1 MIHFDID
8 KLKQTIIDLTKE
20 TESEDFWKNQNRSK
34 KIISQLNATK
44 KIIEK
49 HQEVSNLVASLN
61 EALNSEDFAGDFELL
76 SLLNEEYSN
85 VEKQFSAFE
94 IDTLLTGTYDRN
106 NVILDFHPG
115 AGGTE
120 AQDWANMLFNMY
132 LRYAERKGF
141 KTEILDYQVGNEA
154 GIKSASILISGE
166 NAFGY
171 LKGESGVH
179 RLVRISPFDANK
191 SRHTSFASVE
201 ATPEVIDDDEVIIK
215 EEDLKIDTYRAGGA
229 GGQHVNR
236 TDSAVRITHLPTNIV
251 VSCQTQRSQF
261 QNKERCMQVLRSK
274 LSAILYQEKLA
285 KINAVKGVQKNIEWG
300 SQIRSYVR
308 CPYTLVKDNRTS
320 QENTNVNAVLN
331 GDLDDFIFAYLKKNM
346 TGDSN
351 EN

>member
-1 MIHFDID
+1 MIHFDLESRKVKIEE
-8 KLKQTIIDLTKE
+8 LTKL
-20 TESEDFWKNQNRSK
+20 TEQDDFWKDQKNSK
-34 KIISQLNATK
+34 KVISELNMNKKLIEKYNNISQL
-44 KIIEK
+44 
-49 HQEVSNLVASLN
+49 VL
-61 EALNSEDFAGDFELL
+61 LL
-76 SLLNEEYSN
+76 SLELNNEQLSADYEMLELINEEFNN
-85 VEKQFSAFE
+85 VTNEFNEFE
-94 IDTLLTGTYDRN
+94 METLLTGPYDKN
-106 NVILDFHPG
+106 NVILEFHPG

-120 AQDWANMLFNMY
+120 AQDWADMLFNMY
-132 LRYAERKGF
+132 LRFAEKKGL
-141 KTEILDYQVGNEA
+141 KAEVLDYQEGNEA
-154 GIKSASILISGE
+154 GIKSASILISGD

-179 RLVRISPFDANK
+179 RLVRISPFDSNK

-201 ATPEVIDDDEVIIK
+201 ATPEVLDDDEVVIN
-215 EEDLKIDTYRAGGA
+215 ENDLKIDTYRASGA

-236 TDSAVRITHLPTNIV
+236 TDSAVRITHIPSGIV
-251 VSCQTQRSQF
+251 VACQTQRSQF

-300 SQIRSYVR
+300 SQIRSYVM

-346 TGDSN
+346 KGDSN

>member
-1 MIHFDID
+1 MIHFDIES
-8 KLKQTIIDLTKE
+8 LKEKIIELTKE
-20 TESEDFWKNQNRSK
+20 TEKEDFWKNQNKSK
-34 KIISQLNATK
+34 KVIAELNAAK

-49 HQEVSNLVASLN
+49 HQLVSSLVASLSD
-61 EALNSEDFAGDFELL
+61 ALNNEDLAGDFDFLQ
-76 SLLNEEYSN
+76 LLNEEYEE
-85 VEKQFSAFE
+85 VEKQFSSFE
-94 IDTLLTGTYDRN
+94 IDTLLTGTYDKN

-132 LRYAERKGF
+132 LRYAEKKGF
-141 KTEILDYQVGNEA
+141 KTEVLDYQIGNEA

-201 ATPEVIDDDEVIIK
+201 ATPEVLDDEEVIIK

-261 QNKERCMQVLRSK
+261 QNKERCLQVLKSK
-274 LSAILYQEKLA
+274 LAAILYQEKMD
-285 KINAVKGVQKNIEWG
+285 KINAVKGIQKNIEWG
-300 SQIRSYVR
+300 SQIRSYIM
-308 CPYTLVKDNRTS
+308 CPYTLVKDNRTNF
-320 QENTNVNAVLN
+320 ENTNVNSVLN
-331 GDLDDFIFAYLKKNM
+331 GNLDEFVFAYLKNNINK
-346 TGDSN
+346 

>member
-76 SLLNEEYSN
+76 SLLNEEYLN
-85 VEKQFSAFE
+85 VEKQFGAFE

-141 KTEILDYQVGNEA
+141 KTEVLDYQIGNEA

-261 QNKERCMQVLRSK
+261 QNKEKCMQVLTSK
-274 LSAILYQEKLA
+274 LAAILYQEKMD
-285 KINAVKGVQKNIEWG
+285 KINAVKGIQKNIEWG
-300 SQIRSYVR
+300 SQIRSYVM
-308 CPYTLVKDNRTS
+308 CPYTLVKDNRTNF
-320 QENTNVNAVLN
+320 ENTNVNAVLN
-331 GDLDDFIFAYLKKNM
+331 GDLDEFIFAYLKNNM
-346 TGDSN
+346 NKEG
-351 EN
+351 

>member
-76 SLLNEEYSN
+76 SLLNEEYLN

-171 LKGESGVH
+171 LKSESGVH

-261 QNKERCMQVLRSK
+261 QNKEKCMQVLKSK
-274 LSAILYQEKLA
+274 LAAILYQEKMD
-285 KINAVKGVQKNIEWG
+285 KINAVKGIQKNIEWG
-300 SQIRSYVR
+300 SQIRSYVM
-308 CPYTLVKDNRTS
+308 CPYTLVKDNRTNF
-320 QENTNVNAVLN
+320 ENTNVNAVLN
-331 GDLDDFIFAYLKKNM
+331 GDLDEFIFAYLKNNM
-346 TGDSN
+346 NKEG
-351 EN
+351 

>member
-8 KLKQTIIDLTKE
+8 KINQTIIELTKE
-20 TESEDFWKNQNRSK
+20 TEKEDFWKNQNHSK
-34 KIISQLNATK
+34 KVISSLNSLK

-49 HQEVSNLVASLN
+49 HQMVSNLVASLS
-61 EALNSEDFAGDFELL
+61 EALNSEDLAGDFEFL
-76 SLLNEEYSN
+76 SLLNEEYIN
-85 VEKQFSAFE
+85 VEKQFNDFE
-94 IDTLLTGTYDRN
+94 IETLLTGTYDKN

-132 LRYAERKGF
+132 LRYAEKKGF
-141 KTEILDYQVGNEA
+141 KTEVLDYQVGSEA

-201 ATPEVIDDDEVIIK
+201 ATPEVLDDDEVIIK
-215 EEDLKIDTYRAGGA
+215 EEDLKIDTYRASGA

-261 QNKERCMQVLRSK
+261 QNKEKCLQVLKSK
-274 LSAILYQEKLA
+274 LAAILYQEKMD
-285 KINAVKGVQKNIEWG
+285 KINAVKGIQKNIEWG
-300 SQIRSYVR
+300 SQIRSYVM
-308 CPYTLVKDNRTS
+308 CPYTLVKDNRTNE
-320 QENTNVNAVLN
+320 ENTNVNAVLN
-331 GDLDDFIFAYLKKNM
+331 GDLDEFIFAYLKNNM
-346 TGDSN
+346 N
-351 EN
+351 KEN